1 MIGFGGIVVM
11 GMEQQE
17 ADRTVAEAVA
27 RGINYFD
34 VAPSYGDGDAEEKR
48 RVRGNRPNRC
58 CGTLAKI
65 FWRSPSVSGFQ
76 HRFWVCGSGL
86 EFLRPRR
93 QENSLKDLKRKL
105 TVAAMTALFAAVLFQ
120 IVSVPSAAQSDDA
133 ALIAK
138 AKAIHGR
145 VLKLDTHNDIEP
157 SNFTPGCNY
166 TMRLTTQVN
175 LPKMVEGGMDVSFMI
190 AYVGQGPLTSEGYD
204 HAYRQAIAKFDAIH
218 RLTEQIAPDQIGLAL
233 SPADVF
239 ALHKKNLRI
248 AVIGVE
254 NGYPIGTDIK
264 RVKEFYD
271 RGGRYMSLAH
281 NGNSQL
287 ADSNTGEAQGYL
299 YNNGLSPLGREV
311 IAEMNRLGMMVDL
324 SHPSKGANLE
334 AIRLSKA
341 PVIAS
346 HSGVR
351 ALADVSRNMDDEQL
365 LALKENGGVIQVVG
379 FASYIKTDSKERVE
393 ALAKLREDFGLAAP
407 GGRGGGRGRGRGNA
421 EFAGGGAPGTARA
434 CPVEGADGSAPA
446 GRRGGGG
453 FGRGRG
459 NAGLDALSPEMRA
472 EYDKRL
478 AEIDAKFPPARRA
491 NVKDF
496 VNHIDYAVKL
506 IGIDHVGI
514 SSDFDGGGGIDGW
527 NSAAE
532 AFNVTLELV
541 RRGYTEEQIG
551 RLWSGNLLRVWGEV
565 QKVAQKL
572 QNEKG

>member
-1 MIGFGGIVVM
+1 LRNRTRRLTFAGMMALSVV
-11 GMEQQE
+11 
-17 ADRTVAEAVA
+17 
-27 RGINYFD
+27 
-34 VAPSYGDGDAEEKR
+34 
-48 RVRGNRPNRC
+48 
-58 CGTLAKI
+58 
-65 FWRSPSVSGFQ
+65 
-76 HRFWVCGSGL
+76 
-86 EFLRPRR
+86 
-93 QENSLKDLKRKL
+93 
-105 TVAAMTALFAAVLFQ
+105 VLLQ
-120 IVSVPSAAQSDDA
+120 IMVVPSPAQSDDP
-133 ALIAK
+133 ALVAK
-138 AKAIHGR
+138 AKAIHSR

-157 SNFTPGCNY
+157 SNFTPDCNY

-175 LPKMVEGGMDVSFMI
+175 IPKMVQGGMDVSFMI
-190 AYVGQGPLTSEGYD
+190 AYVGQGPLTPEGYD
-204 HAYRQAIAKFDAIH
+204 SAYRQAVAKFDAIH
-218 RLTEQIAPDQIGLAL
+218 RLTEKIAPDQIGLAL
-233 SPADVF
+233 SPADVL

-248 AVIGVE
+248 AVIGIE
-254 NGYPIGTDIK
+254 NGYPIGADIK

-287 ADSNTGEAQGYL
+287 ADSNTGEVQGYL

-324 SHPSKGANLE
+324 SHPSKGANME

-351 ALADVSRNMDDEQL
+351 ALADVSRNMDDELL
-365 LALKENGGVIQVVG
+365 LALKKNGGVIQTVG
-379 FASYIKTDSKERVE
+379 FASYVKTDSKERAE
-393 ALAKLREDFGLAAP
+393 ALAKLREEFGLTGP
-407 GGRGGGRGRGRGNA
+407 GGPGGGRGGRGGAGGGGGRGRGA
-421 EFAGGGAPGTARA
+421 DGGGDPAAARA
-434 CPVEGADGSAPA
+434 CPVESADGTAPA

-453 FGRGRG
+453 GGRGRG
-459 NAGLDALSPEMRA
+459 NFGLDALPEEKRA
-472 EYDKRL
+472 DYEKRL
-478 AEIDAKFPPARRA
+478 AEIDAKFPPAARA

-496 VNHIDYAVKL
+496 VSHIDYAVKL

-551 RLWSGNLLRVWGEV
+551 KMWSGNLLRVWGEV
-565 QKVAQKL
+565 EKVAQKL
-572 QNEKG
+572 QKEKG